1 MEIKRF
7 RLLVFFIVFLPV
19 NLVIAAGA
27 GSPADRQTQTQ
38 TVPKELQVKPKH
50 EVTVAV
56 KLVQAYVTD
65 KKGQPAGDLTAED
78 FEIYDNNK
86 LVPVLHFERH
96 FSEELAA
103 GPEATA
109 RPSLNRKFFLFF
121 DLAFTDARGLMRAK
135 NAALKFMEKSLLP
148 TDEISLVTYT
158 ALRGLTLH
166 EYMTRDH
173 ARVRNII
180 ENFGLKSVTGR
191 AESLSSFFYSD
202 TLMSL
207 QSDQVEGTPDE
218 SFFTEQA
225 RLQTGQMLDT
235 TRRQGYVDQARFY
248 LEAMNNLARVLRTVP
263 GYKNIILFSAGLA
276 KQLLFGRTGGAVV
289 GDWSNPEQLAAQLAE
304 YDAAQADSGLRSD
317 FTRLLK
323 ELKNSNCAVFTVDIS
338 RVHKE
343 MNVEDAGGA
352 MPGAREFDGSDSLK
366 QLASETGGKFYANT
380 INPENAMEEI
390 INTTRNFYILG
401 FRVDEKWD
409 GKYHKVKVKVKKK
422 GYNVYAQAGYFNL
435 RSFKE
440 YNNFEK
446 LLHLIEVALTEDPWP
461 YVPAEIPV
469 ASLNLVERGWQMAL
483 TYARA
488 AGSDLTE
495 VFGPR
500 AEAYLLLFNERGE
513 LALIK
518 KFRVVVTERD
528 KKENDAFL
536 PSFLMPIKPGKY
548 ECVLVMRNMDTG
560 RAARGRSAIEVPQ
573 QLPVMPY
580 VDPLMLLRLDD
591 RAKEVNAAGEPTLAS
606 IYGYNPGTYSA
617 IVGEVP
623 PETRKL
629 YAAVRLACPAG
640 WEEGLEVRAEL
651 VSVGAAGRIKEESGG
666 SVVVAGT
673 EAGTAVAGQGRN
685 LRVAVLEK
693 KREGM
698 LVKLLLELEIGE
710 LEAGDYEVKLSLT
723 GPNFA
728 QPLTAT
734 SRFSKGTPA
743 GVPI

>member
-1 MEIKRF
+1 MNVKRS
-7 RLLVFFIVFLPV
+7 LLFVLFSIVLAVCLAIPAS
-19 NLVIAAGA
+19 LLLSAAQ
-27 GSPADRQTQTQ
+27 QTPP
-38 TVPKELQVKPKH
+38 VPKELQVKPRH

-56 KLVQAYVTD
+56 KLVQVYVTD
-65 KKGQPAGDLTAED
+65 KSGQPAGDLTAED

-86 LVPVLHFERH
+86 PVPVLHFEKH
-96 FSEELAA
+96 FSDELAA
-103 GPEATA
+103 APETA
-109 RPSLNRKFFLFF
+109 PRPSLNRKFFLFF

-173 ARVRNII
+173 ARVRHII

-207 QSDQVEGTPDE
+207 QSDQIEGTPDE

-225 RLQTGQMLDT
+225 RLQTGRMLDT
-235 TRRQGYVDQARFY
+235 TRRQGYADQARFY
-248 LEAMNNLARVLRTVP
+248 LEAMNNLAKVLRTVP

-352 MPGAREFDGSDSLK
+352 MPGARELDGADSLK

-390 INTTRNFYILG
+390 VNTTKNFYILG
-401 FRVDEKWD
+401 FKVDESWD

-422 GYNVYAQAGYFNL
+422 GYKVYSQAGYFNP
-435 RSFKE
+435 RPFKQ

-446 LLHLIEVALTEDPWP
+446 LLHLLEISLTEDPWP
-461 YVPAEIPV
+461 YVPVEIPV
-469 ASLNLVERGWQMAL
+469 ASLNLVERGWPMAL
-483 TYARA
+483 TFARA
-488 AGSDLTE
+488 TGSDLTE
-495 VFGPR
+495 VFGPKT
-500 AEAYLLLFNERGE
+500 EAYLLLFNEQGE

-518 KFRVVVTERD
+518 KFRAVVTEKE

-536 PSFLMPIKPGKY
+536 PSFLLPVKPGRY

-560 RAARGRSAIEVPQ
+560 RSARGRAAIEIPG

-580 VDPLMLLRLDD
+580 LDPLLLLRLDD
-591 RAKEVNAAGEPTLAS
+591 RAKEINATGEPTLAS

-617 IVGEVP
+617 VAGEVP

-640 WEEGLEVRAEL
+640 WEEGLE
-651 VSVGAAGRIKEESGG
+651 IKAVLARGG
-666 SVVVAGT
+666 G
-673 EAGTAVAGQGRN
+673 AVAGPEAGGGGSEESQK
-685 LRVAVLEK
+685 LRVAVLDK
-693 KREGM
+693 KREGQ
-698 LVKLLLELEIGE
+698 LVKLLLELETGE
-710 LEAGDYEVKLSLT
+710 LEAGDYQVKLDVS
-723 GPNFA
+723 GSNFA

-734 SRFSKGTPA
+734 SLFSIK
-743 GVPI
+743 